1 MFYSAAVNGTF
12 ILAAGRCD
20 VTLARRAALLRSGVL
35 KYLVSEI
42 FGDAGRSIQE
52 YS

>member
-20 VTLARRAALLRSGVL
+20 VTLAALLRSGVL